1 MQNQKNVEAQKTIE
15 SSPNCTCIS
24 LALTSLDGEFKGKY
38 YPLKSMTDAE
48 QEQLIN
54 DHFLFD
60 KPVSPLL
67 TCAGMARDWP
77 DGRGIM

>member
-1 MQNQKNVEAQKTIE
+1 MQHFVPLYLQ
-15 SSPNCTCIS
+15 
-24 LALTSLDGEFKGKY
+24 GKY
-38 YPLKSMTDAE
+38 YPLSKMTDEE

-67 TCAGMARDWP
+67 CSAGMARDWP
-77 DGRGIM
+77 DARGSYKKEYKMLHKIIYIKLILSF

>member
-1 MQNQKNVEAQKTIE
+1 MPLLSLLKF
-15 SSPNCTCIS
+15 PNNA
-24 LALTSLDGEFKGKY
+24 LVLAALTSLDGEFKGKY
-38 YPLKSMTDAE
+38 YPLGGMTDAE
-48 QEQLIN
+48 QDQLIN

-77 DGRGIM
+77 DARGIW